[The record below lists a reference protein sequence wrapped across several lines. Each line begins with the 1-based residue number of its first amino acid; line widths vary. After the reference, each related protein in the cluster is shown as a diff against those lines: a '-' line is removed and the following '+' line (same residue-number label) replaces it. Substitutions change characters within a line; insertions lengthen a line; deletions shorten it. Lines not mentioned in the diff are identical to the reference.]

1 MFYTAKENEWT
12 SVKLNVKGFNLNEW
26 AASFCQQ
33 GARRRRG
40 GGVAEA
46 WRRRPGRV
54 PVPVLPR
61 ALPAWSSVRWKGSAG
76 SCPGLLQV
84 APTSSLRGGFSVQL
98 HAVLLELRSQQGVVV
113 FQLLDLNKTTPT
125 QRRC

>member
-1 MFYTAKENEWT
+1 M
-12 SVKLNVKGFNLNEW
+12 KLNVKGFNLNEW

-33 GARRRRG
+33 GAWRRRG
-40 GGVAEA
+40 GA
-46 WRRRPGRV
+46 
-54 PVPVLPR
+54 VLAGFRSQSFPESC
-61 ALPAWSSVRWKGSAG
+61 LPAWSSVRWKGSAG

-113 FQLLDLNKTTPT
+113 FQLLDLNKTTT